1 MKKRNLLLFLNAF
14 YDGGRGMTGGDQMLI
29 QIFSRIRNH
38 FAETYCYTNLNGKK
52 AISSQI
58 QNVKFITSCTLFE
71 HFNIFFNY
79 LLRTL
84 EALSCLQK
92 KNINIIY
99 TGSDFFPDVVPSFL
113 YKLLYQE
120 SKWVQCIFHIYP
132 HWQDRPGNKIKNFI
146 AQYLQKF
153 SFLLI
158 KKADLVININNQTKK
173 QLVKMGINKNKIF
186 INYPGIDFD
195 YLKKIRPSFKTKK
208 YQGSFL
214 GRLSPSKGI
223 FDLIKIWK
231 LVTLKFPDYKLAII
245 GGGNPEIKKKLE
257 KEVHKAG
264 LKNQIDILG
273 FLENDDSF
281 SIIKESD
288 FFIFPSH
295 EEGFGIAIAEAM
307 ACGVPVIAW
316 NLPIYN
322 EIFQR
327 HILQIKKN
335 DIQAMAEKIIY
346 LFKNELIRKGQ
357 IQRGIRFIQK
367 YSWNHVAKKEWEIL
381 NLLCKQ
387 S

>member
-29 QIFSRIRNH
+29 QIFGRIRRH
-38 FAETYCYTNLNGKK
+38 FAEMRCYTNINGKK

-58 QNVKFITSCTLFE
+58 KNIKFLTSCNLFE
-71 HFNIFFNY
+71 RFNIFLNY
-79 LLRTL
+79 LLRTIK
-84 EALSCLQK
+84 AFSCLQQ
-92 KNINIIY
+92 KNIDIIY
-99 TGSDFFPDVVPSFL
+99 SGSDFFPDVVPSFL
-113 YKLLYQE
+113 YKLLHQKT
-120 SKWVQCIFHIYP
+120 KWVQCVFHIYP
-132 HWQDRPGNKIKNFI
+132 HWQERPGNKIKNFI

-158 KKADLVININNQTKK
+158 QKADLVININKKTKNHLAK
-173 QLVKMGINKNKIF
+173 TGINRDKIF

-214 GRLSPSKGI
+214 GRLTSSKGI

-245 GGGNPEIKKKLE
+245 GGGNPKIRRKLE
-257 KEVHKAG
+257 EEINKAG
-264 LKNQIDILG
+264 LKNQINVLG
-273 FLENDDSF
+273 FLENNDSF
-281 SIIKESD
+281 SIIKKSD

-322 EIFQR
+322 ETFQR
-327 HILQIKKN
+327 YIFKIKEN
-335 DIQAMAEKIIY
+335 DIKAMAEKIIY
-346 LFKNELIRKGQ
+346 LSENELIRKDKIQKGIKF
-357 IQRGIRFIQK
+357 IQR
-367 YSWNHVAKKEWEIL
+367 YSWDYVAKRELKIL
-381 NLLCKQ
+381 NLLSQ
-387 S
+387 